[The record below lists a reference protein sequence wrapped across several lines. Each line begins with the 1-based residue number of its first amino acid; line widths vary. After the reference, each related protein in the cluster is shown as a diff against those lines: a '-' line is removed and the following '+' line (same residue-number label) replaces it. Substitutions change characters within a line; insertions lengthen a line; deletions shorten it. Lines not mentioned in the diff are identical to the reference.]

1 MLVNYSMLRE
11 VALVRL
17 DMVSLPVSRNSWIL
31 NTLALIALQTWWK
44 ILLPIRLGGNIYN
57 LKLRTWIKSNNKQ
70 TQIFSVCPP
79 NQKLL
84 TPFRDPFQKSLN
96 SSIVWPEKK
105 RGQNQTTNPPK
116 LNYPKFLNSEPISI
130 KPKKKFILI

>member
-105 RGQNQTTNPPK
+105 RGQNQTTNPPE

-130 KPKKKFILI
+130 KPKKKSF

>member
-1 MLVNYSMLRE
+1 MLVNYSLLRE

-105 RGQNQTTNPPK
+105 RGQNQTTNP
-116 LNYPKFLNSEPISI
+116 LNSELISI